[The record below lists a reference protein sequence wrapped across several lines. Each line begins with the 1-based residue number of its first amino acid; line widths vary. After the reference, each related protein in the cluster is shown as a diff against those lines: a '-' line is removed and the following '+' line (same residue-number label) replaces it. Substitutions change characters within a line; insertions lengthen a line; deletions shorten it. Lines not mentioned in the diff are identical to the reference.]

1 MTALAT
7 APFRI
12 DYGPSATMDAA
23 TLVAGFRAGIRGD
36 VIAPGDPGYDAARAI
51 RNLGFDRRPAAI
63 VRPLDGIDVARAIVG
78 ARSAGFDLAVK
89 GGGHSIAGHSVIDDG
104 VVIDLARMRD
114 IEIDPDARIAW
125 VGGGATAGEVTAAA
139 HEHGLAVPFGDT
151 ASVGVGGLTLGGGVG
166 YLARKHGLTIDN
178 LVAVELVTA
187 DGDQV
192 TASADENPDLFW
204 ALRGGGGNFGVAT
217 RFAYR
222 LVEAG
227 MVTGGALFFD
237 GNAATLASLMALAD
251 AAPDALT
258 MIADTMFCPPIPVV
272 PEEFHG
278 RLVTIA
284 LVVHAGDRA
293 DGEAAMA
300 PFRAVGPLVDL
311 VGPMP
316 YPAIYAFGEGA
327 EQPAHEVVRTTFRDD
342 FDASTAE
349 TVFDFLARPSSPGV
363 LVQTRVLGG
372 AVARVPAE
380 ATAFAHRATTVQIT
394 IINGH
399 DGIDEAPHAAWAT
412 DLAAAITPAGAGAYV
427 NFLGDEGE
435 ARIRAAYP
443 GTTYERLVAVK
454 RRWDPSN
461 VFRSTQNIRPI

>member
-7 APFRI
+7 APFQI

-23 TLVAGFRAGIRGD
+23 TLVAGLRAGIRGD
-36 VIAPGDPGYDAARAI
+36 VIAPGDPEYDAARAI
-51 RNLGFDRRPAAI
+51 RNLGFDRRPVAI

-78 ARSAGFDLAVK
+78 ARSAGVDLAVRA
-89 GGGHSIAGHSVIDDG
+89 GGHSIAGHSVIDDG
-104 VVIDLARMRD
+104 IVIDLRRMRD
-114 IEIDPDARIAW
+114 IQIDPVARIAW
-125 VGGGATAGEVTAAA
+125 VGGGATAGEVTHAA
-139 HEHGLAVPFGDT
+139 HAHGLAVPFGDT
-151 ASVGVGGLTLGGGVG
+151 ASVGVGGLTLGGGIG
-166 YLARKHGLTIDN
+166 YLVRKHGLTIDN

-187 DGDQV
+187 DGDLV
-192 TASADENPDLFW
+192 TASADEHTDLFW

-227 MVTGGALFFD
+227 TVTGGALFFD
-237 GNAATLASLMALAD
+237 GTADNLARLMALAD
-251 AAPDALT
+251 AAPDELS
-258 MIADTMFCPPIPVV
+258 MIADTMFCPPIPAV
-272 PEEFHG
+272 PVELHG

-284 LVVHAGDRA
+284 LFVHAGDLDA
-293 DGEAAMA
+293 GAAALA
-300 PFRAVGPLVDL
+300 PFRAVGPLADL

-327 EQPAHEVVRTTFRDD
+327 EQPAHEVVRTTFRSD
-342 FDASTAE
+342 FGPETAGTIFE
-349 TVFDFLARPSSPGV
+349 ALARPSSPGV

-372 AVARVPAE
+372 AMARVPAD
-380 ATAFAHRATTVQIT
+380 ATAFAHRATKVQVT

-399 DGIDEAPHAAWAT
+399 DGADEAPHAAWAAE
-412 DLAAAITPAGAGAYV
+412 LAAAVTPPGAGAYV
-427 NFLGDEGE
+427 NFLADEGE
-435 ARIRAAYP
+435 ARLRAAYP
-443 GTTYERLVAVK
+443 GATYERLVAVK